1 MRDSERVAAYRRI
14 IAIIIAILGLVL
26 SFMIVRPFIV
36 SIISAAILAYLFYPA
51 YKYFLSYVP
60 KNLRPESI
68 AALLT
73 CLIMV
78 LIIFIPL
85 VGITVVLSGEVADG
99 YNFFQNIL
107 RSPSFTFEL
116 PPLVRHYLGDISQ
129 FKEPFAN
136 LGTQLILWVEKIITS
151 IPNAVM
157 NIFLT
162 VFSVYFFLK
171 GGQNVMSFIEDF
183 FPLPEGRYKQIFTRF
198 DELSKGMIL
207 GQIVVGIIQ
216 GILAGLAF
224 FVLGVPNPV
233 LWGVLT
239 AIISTIPMLGAA
251 LVWLPVVAYLFMVE
265 SLTGNYARTWSLLI
279 FGTFVISTID
289 NILKP
294 KIIGER
300 ARIHPLI
307 ILFGIVGGI
316 QLLGIPGLLI
326 GPMILTVFDVT
337 LEILRDVI

>member
-1 MRDSERVAAYRRI
+1 
-14 IAIIIAILGLVL
+14 
-26 SFMIVRPFIV
+26 
-36 SIISAAILAYLFYPA
+36 
-51 YKYFLSYVP
+51 
-60 KNLRPESI
+60 
-68 AALLT
+68 
-73 CLIMV
+73 
-78 LIIFIPL
+78 
-85 VGITVVLSGEVADG
+85 
-99 YNFFQNIL
+99 
-107 RSPSFTFEL
+107 
-116 PPLVRHYLGDISQ
+116 
-129 FKEPFAN
+129 
-136 LGTQLILWVEKIITS
+136 
-151 IPNAVM
+151 
-157 NIFLT
+157 
-162 VFSVYFFLK
+162 
-171 GGQNVMSFIEDF
+171 
-183 FPLPEGRYKQIFTRF
+183 
-198 DELSKGMIL
+198 
-207 GQIVVGIIQ
+207 
-216 GILAGLAF
+216 
-224 FVLGVPNPV
+224 VLGVPNPV